1 MNRPRALFQ
10 SILLPTLFA
19 CGVSA
24 HSADPMPDFSRPGAA
39 RDFRVINDGVMG
51 GVSTSRLSQTD
62 GALVFEGT
70 VSLENNGGFAS
81 FRGPVTIPAGT
92 RTLRVTLRGDGQRYK
107 LALKTEDNKAG
118 PQYQA
123 GFVAPREWATVSFTP
138 AEFSASFRGR
148 TVDAPAMVFDQMRA
162 IGVLIADKQAGP
174 FRLEIRS
181 ILAE

>member
-1 MNRPRALFQ
+1 
-10 SILLPTLFA
+10 
-19 CGVSA
+19 
-24 HSADPMPDFSRPGAA
+24 MPDFSRSGAA

-51 GVSTSRLSQTD
+51 GVSTSRLSQAE
-62 GALVFEGT
+62 GALMFEGS

-81 FRGPVTIPAGT
+81 FRGPVSIPAGT
-92 RTLRVTLRGDGQRYK
+92 RTLKVTLRGDGQRYK
-107 LALKTEDNKAG
+107 LALKTEDNNAG

-138 AEFSASFRGR
+138 ADFSAVFRGR
-148 TVDAPAMVFDQMRA
+148 SVDAPTLVLDQMRA

-181 ILAE
+181 ISAD